1 MKSSKSPS
9 DNNNQINILNGQ
21 KVSITTD
28 LTVDNNDSKSESV
41 QVKSV
46 NYKELI
52 KQSPADDRETNDKN
66 VRSLLETL
74 LFEYPHCYLFEGCII
89 LWSSNHHLTFMKEK
103 FQSQKMNVM
112 MLLKIKLFPSTV
124 RMRRLHH
131 LIRKRSC
138 QDVVVQVEYVLQEDV
153 QQIF

>member
-28 LTVDNNDSKSESV
+28 LTVDNNDTKSESV

-74 LFEYPHCYLFEGCII
+74 VFEYPYC
-89 LWSSNHHLTFMKEK
+89 
-103 FQSQKMNVM
+103 
-112 MLLKIKLFPSTV
+112 
-124 RMRRLHH
+124 
-131 LIRKRSC
+131 
-138 QDVVVQVEYVLQEDV
+138 
-153 QQIF
+153 